1 GGRGLSA
8 YERPERS
15 KKMRGPGPTPRS
27 SRARVRGATIA
38 AFVALAPLLPSAA
51 VAVGTLKVDA
61 SLPYVCTLPSGQQAA
76 TVRITAAFPERA
88 VPGEEIRPTDVT
100 TTVELPAA
108 AVADLTAL
116 KAATV
121 RAESLLTV
129 GAAQN
134 GQRTEASWRG
144 TAQPLDVPAEGPLTL
159 TTSGDVPSLTTDTAG
174 DLTLTAEG
182 LTVDL
187 APSTA
192 DGAPTTPASLSVTCV
207 PGQDEEGRTPL
218 ATVPVGTR
226 TPSPEPSG
234 PPPSS
239 AGPRPAPSPLSPRP
253 HLPGDRT
260 APGRPGTSEPGGTN
274 GTGGTAGVP
283 GVPAA
288 GEPADRGL
296 ATAGEEESGTP
307 AARPAA
313 PPCVTEK
320 PTPTSLSAY
329 ITGYSNVRKLNGANV
344 IPVSCVLIEQGQPEF
359 VILPDGSMHLFQT
372 STGTLSHG
380 GRKQTPPFKATFLTF
395 GFAPTTATLVLEQA
409 GPLTVT
415 SDVLLVFPD
424 NLAETYIRVPLVLR
438 VLDVEVNGTR
448 LDVGPSCRTAKPL
461 SSPEPTPA
469 KYPGDHLVLLG
480 KGQLIN
486 GTDATG
492 YLLTSGGPLTGEVTI
507 PAFKGCG
514 AGGENLDRLLTA
526 SISGPGNHIKQIQ
539 GQTCS
544 VGVETPPP
552 DQCTEDRQPLVV
564 PKPAR

>member
-1 GGRGLSA
+1 
-8 YERPERS
+8 
-15 KKMRGPGPTPRS
+15 MRGHGPTPRS

-38 AFVALAPLLPSAA
+38 AFVALAPLLPAAA

-61 SLPYVCTLPSGQQAA
+61 SLPYVCALPSGQRPA

-108 AVADLTAL
+108 AVADLAAL
-116 KAATV
+116 QAATV
-121 RAESLLTV
+121 RAESLLAV
-129 GAAQN
+129 GAGQN
-134 GQRTEASWRG
+134 GQHTEASWRG

-159 TTSGDVPSLTTDTAG
+159 TTSGDVPILTTDAAG
-174 DLTLTAEG
+174 DLTLTAGG
-182 LTVDL
+182 LTLDL

-192 DGAPTTPASLSVTCV
+192 DGAPTSPASLSVACV
-207 PGQDEEGRTPL
+207 PGEDARTLL
-218 ATVPVGTR
+218 ATVPVGTG

-239 AGPRPAPSPLSPRP
+239 PVPRPSVPAPHVPRP
-253 HLPGDRT
+253 SL
-260 APGRPGTSEPGGTN
+260 
-274 GTGGTAGVP
+274 
-283 GVPAA
+283 
-288 GEPADRGL
+288 PADRATPALPGGKGGTDGGTRGPVAGKPAGRGL
-296 ATAGEEESGTP
+296 TTAGEDGTGAP
-307 AARPAA
+307 AARPTA
-313 PPCVTEK
+313 PPCVTRN

-359 VILPDGSMHLFQT
+359 VILPDGSMHLYQT
-372 STGTLSHG
+372 STGDLSYG

-409 GPLTVT
+409 GPMTVT

-438 VLDVEVNGTR
+438 VLDVQVNGTR
-448 LDVGPSCRTAKPL
+448 LDVGPSCRTEKPL
-461 SSPEPTPA
+461 GSPEPTPA

-526 SISGPGNHIKQIQ
+526 SISGPGNHVKQIQ

-552 DQCTEDRQPLVV
+552 DQCTDDRQPLVI

>member
-1 GGRGLSA
+1 
-8 YERPERS
+8 
-15 KKMRGPGPTPRS
+15 MRGPGPTPRS

-38 AFVALAPLLPSAA
+38 AFVALAPLLPAAA

-61 SLPYVCTLPSGQQAA
+61 SLPYVCTLPSGQQPA

-116 KAATV
+116 KASTV
-121 RAESLLTV
+121 RAETLLTV
-129 GAAQN
+129 GAGQN

-144 TAQPLDVPAEGPLTL
+144 TAQPLGVPAEGPLTL
-159 TTSGDVPSLTTDTAG
+159 TTSGDVPTLTTDAAG

-182 LTVDL
+182 LAVDL

-192 DGAPTTPASLSVTCV
+192 DGAPTTPASLSVSCV
-207 PGQDEEGRTPL
+207 PGQNAGDRTLL
-218 ATVPVGTR
+218 ATVPVGSG

-234 PPPSS
+234 PPSSS
-239 AGPRPAPSPLSPRP
+239 ATPESPSPGPHVPRPPLPTGLNAPPR
-253 HLPGDRT
+253 T
-260 APGRPGTSEPGGTN
+260 GTTR
-274 GTGGTAGVP
+274 GTGEVPTVP
-283 GVPAA
+283 GSGARK
-288 GEPADRGL
+288 DRGL
-296 ATAGEEESGTP
+296 TAADEPGAP

-359 VILPDGSMHLFQT
+359 VVLPDGSMHLFQT
-372 STGTLSHG
+372 STGALSHG
-380 GRKQTPPFKATFLTF
+380 GRRQTPPFKATFLTF

-409 GPLTVT
+409 GPMTVT

-448 LDVGPSCRTAKPL
+448 LDVGPSCRTEKPL

-480 KGQLIN
+480 KGQLLN